1 MSNISRNPL
10 ITVPIRDA
18 SFMTLL
24 PPDCPESQKKSP
36 YERSWGKGLVIHAPI
51 KKEMIKSRSICPGL
65 HGQNLLMVYLTDG
78 EMARIAR
85 YSLMGDLSVCHV
97 HAVHPY

>member
-1 MSNISRNPL
+1 M
-10 ITVPIRDA
+10 TVPIRDA

-24 PPDCPESQKKSP
+24 LPDSPESQGKSP
-36 YERSWGKGLVIHAPI
+36 YERSWGKGLVIHAPM
-51 KKEMIKSRSICPGL
+51 KKEMMRRRSIFPGFN
-65 HGQNLLMVYLTDG
+65 GQNLLMVYLTDG

-85 YSLMGDLSVCHV
+85 YSLMVDLSACHV